1 MEEKEVNGGVSF
13 IVGFLLGTIVTLAF
27 FVTVTLKLERSVDQ
41 LSRDINRFR
50 GRLSEFF
57 EPPHSG
63 KK

>member
-50 GRLSEFF
+50 GRLSESF
-57 EPPHSG
+57 EHPHSG
-63 KK
+63 EK